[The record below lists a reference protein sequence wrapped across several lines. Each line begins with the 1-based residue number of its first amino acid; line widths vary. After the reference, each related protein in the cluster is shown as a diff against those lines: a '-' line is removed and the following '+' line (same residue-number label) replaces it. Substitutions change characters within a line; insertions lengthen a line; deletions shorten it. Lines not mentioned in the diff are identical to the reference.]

1 MSVQRDV
8 AAWYF
13 PKFNGFGFWIFCE
26 GCRDSTFQYLQC
38 YIPGKLTT
46 QLLVSYIIRCIF
58 SLFICILFYL
68 VLLELYIASILFQL
82 LTVKALKN
90 WPVWRL
96 ECTVPHVYIQ
106 CTCVHTVY
114 MYDIC
119 TVLFQLFNYITHNR
133 SIISYIYI
141 VKVYYIYN
149 IKLYKIYI
157 IFYIYIIN
165 K

>member
-58 SLFICILFYL
+58 SLFTFYFTW
-68 VLLELYIASILFQL
+68 YCQNCTRDSWDSWIARIASILFQL

-119 TVLFQLFNYITHNR
+119 TVLFQLFNYYITHNI

-141 VKVYYIYN
+141 VKVYYMYI
-149 IKLYKIYI
+149 IYI
-157 IFYIYIIN
+157 
-165 K
+165 